1 MARHREREGLGSK
14 WWIGLLAGVL
24 IGGLGAFA
32 AVSQLGTSSSEADPL
47 ANAPDPLADCTS
59 TTQISA
65 VAPGVVLPLLNEA
78 AAQACIELDLTEAA
92 GREGVRASETTDLW
106 LTDSSL
112 WRAARHTDPGTAVS
126 IASSPIVA
134 SANSGT
140 ASELG
145 TDATVSWPTLLS
157 TERTIRLGFHD
168 PSSTATGLLAA
179 WPLLKAQRD
188 ISEVPYTALAWTAQ
202 ALAQPAIV
210 GTPVLAA
217 PPNRV
222 LLFSGEY
229 AASPSAE
236 VQVLR
241 GAEGEPY
248 MDFPAY
254 NVAQDANSR
263 EAVNELIDVLASDAL
278 ADQRAAA
285 QLREPDGTAGFDTTE
300 LGTAARRMLLPNEGS
315 TIKLYGLSA
324 SGSVRG
330 RVLVA
335 LDVSSSMGAVQA
347 DGTIL
352 FDAVRSTALIA
363 MSALQDHTSVG
374 VWLFG
379 NNIDGEV
386 DHRELVPVAPLGEN
400 REAISTAV
408 EDVSLIPGTTGAL
421 YPTILAGYQHLQEEF
436 DPGAAQSLVVM
447 TNGRTDPR
455 SGMSVKTLISEI
467 KKQEDPDKHIR
478 VMGVGFGPKADIE
491 GLRLLSQEFGGTTAR
506 VNGPVQMLGLFITM
520 VGQVAAQG

>member
-1 MARHREREGLGSK
+1 
-14 WWIGLLAGVL
+14 
-24 IGGLGAFA
+24 
-32 AVSQLGTSSSEADPL
+32 
-47 ANAPDPLADCTS
+47 
-59 TTQISA
+59 
-65 VAPGVVLPLLNEA
+65 
-78 AAQACIELDLTEAA
+78 
-92 GREGVRASETTDLW
+92 
-106 LTDSSL
+106 
-112 WRAARHTDPGTAVS
+112 
-126 IASSPIVA
+126 
-134 SANSGT
+134 
-140 ASELG
+140 
-145 TDATVSWPTLLS
+145 LLS
-157 TERTIRLGFHD
+157 TERTNRLGFHD

-254 NVAQDANSR
+254 NVAQDANTR
-263 EAVNELIDVLASDAL
+263 EAVTELIDLLSSDAV
-278 ADQRAAA
+278 ADQRAVA

-300 LGTAARRMLLPNEGS
+300 LGTAARRMRLPNAGS

-335 LDVSSSMGAVQA
+335 LDVSNSMATVQP
-347 DGTIL
+347 DGTTL
-352 FDAVRSTALIA
+352 FDSVRSTALIA

-379 NNIDGEV
+379 NNIDGDV
-386 DHRELVPVAPLGEN
+386 DHRELVAVAPLGEN
-400 REAISTAV
+400 RETISAAV
-408 EDVSLIPGTTGAL
+408 EDIGLIPGTTGAL

-436 DPGAAQSLVVM
+436 DPGAAQSLVIM
-447 TNGRTDPR
+447 TNGRDDSS
-455 SGMSVKTLISEI
+455 SGMTLKTLIKEI

-478 VMGVGFGPKADIE
+478 VMGVGFGPRADIE
-491 GLRLLSQEFGGTTAR
+491 GLRQLSQEFGGTTAR
-506 VNGPVQMLGLFITM
+506 VAGPVQMLGLFITM